1 MDRYVYDL
9 GEGRTMHLRS
19 ANWGE
24 PDMEIRFVV
33 RDGEKEIVSPPL
45 PDVQLSILA
54 HAFADYFFQRT
65 GRIAWPVEESMLH
78 CYERRRQESA
88 ERAQHLSPPAYP
100 RPERAEEV
108 IRDVERAEEVI
119 WDVERQ
125 AEAPPTEVDNE
136 DPPQKGALKPAP
148 GRRRIV

>member
-9 GEGRTMHLRS
+9 GKGRTMHLRS

-65 GRIAWPVEESMLH
+65 GRIAWPVEESMVH
-78 CYERRRQESA
+78 VYERRRQESA
-88 ERAQHLSPPAYP
+88 ERAQHLSLPVAET
-100 RPERAEEV
+100 RAAEEAALEKLV
-108 IRDVERAEEVI
+108 PVHDIATPVATLGADSLL
-119 WDVERQ
+119 
-125 AEAPPTEVDNE
+125 PP
-136 DPPQKGALKPAP
+136 GRPA
-148 GRRRIV
+148 RRRIV